1 MRPTLKRSARGG
13 RDGAI
18 IHRPGRNPM
27 GTCGGCHVEP
37 VERGDVDESEL
48 EEAAPIYLAVSD
60 MGCPN
65 CAHRVRNALLAV
77 PGVLDA
83 AVHLGAGQAAVA
95 CRGGSV
101 GVDDLVGAVEDA
113 SQGTR
118 HRYTAD
124 VLRIA

>member
-1 MRPTLKRSARGG
+1 MSAS
-13 RDGAI
+13 DD
-18 IHRPGRNPM
+18 
-27 GTCGGCHVEP
+27 CHVEP
-37 VERGDVDESEL
+37 IERDSVDESVL
-48 EEAAPIYLAVSD
+48 QAADRVYLAVTD

-83 AVHLGAGQAAVA
+83 SVHLAAGQAAVA
-95 CRGGSV
+95 CRDDSV

-124 VLRIA
+124 VLRVT

>member
-1 MRPTLKRSARGG
+1 MSAS
-13 RDGAI
+13 DD
-18 IHRPGRNPM
+18 
-27 GTCGGCHVEP
+27 CHVEP
-37 VERGDVDESEL
+37 IERDSIDESAL
-48 EEAAPIYLAVSD
+48 QAADRVYLAVTD

-83 AVHLGAGQAAVA
+83 SVHLGAGQAAVA
-95 CRGGSV
+95 CRDGSV

-124 VLRIA
+124 VLRVT